1 MLGRFSLA
9 TETLS
14 SNIPGDDVFKK
25 RMKIA
30 YYNRNRHGR
39 IRRQIVERYVRND
52 AHCGLMACNCNGGTS
67 ETKKIDPVTNQV
79 QNKVMN
85 LPHVVIV
92 DSQVLWKFLDI
103 FVEGKIENVIIP
115 YSAWRT
121 IKQRNRKAFAHL
133 QDLYGTVNDNYF
145 LFNNEFF
152 VETLPEEPLSQTDGE
167 SILIAKMAN
176 YLLEHWRGHK
186 VVPVVLT
193 ADETALDQIKGL
205 YRYSTTFLSYVRGF
219 PKSDDKKLLVQ
230 RVKELGKVEE
240 KGGKNPHYPYYMTE
254 RELDTAVR
262 EGTVRVG
269 KFMVT
274 MENRQEAY
282 VQVNDT
288 LKVLVHGVLN
298 MNRAIT
304 GDSVAVY
311 IFPESKW
318 RAPEGRFRTQEV
330 EEEKK
335 EEFLEEED
343 EEKKNKKKE
352 NAVPTGRV
360 VSIVKRQLKHY
371 CGILEPP
378 NVKNG
383 SRCIFRPAD
392 RRLPSVII
400 DTRAY
405 EMAIGKKVL
414 ASIVRWPAD
423 SWLPQGSLVRVIGQ
437 VGDKDAENE
446 VILLEHDVR
455 FRDFTEEE
463 RAELPRADW
472 KPASP
477 LEPYRRDLTYLDIC
491 SVDPVGCTDIDDALH
506 FRELSK
512 GRYEVGVHIAD
523 VSHFVRA
530 GSPLDLEAS
539 RRCTTVYLCGR
550 RIDMLPERLSSHLCS
565 LREHELRY
573 AFSVIWELDENADIQ
588 RVEFTKSL
596 IKSRR
601 AFTYEQAQQ
610 LVDKKDDQSV
620 LALSLRGLMK
630 LSKIMRERRRNRGS
644 LTLASMEIRF
654 DFDEKTG
661 NPIGVSQKQSLDT
674 MSMVEEFM
682 LLANVSVAERV
693 LHEFPGAAMLRR
705 HPVPNQ
711 EAFKPLLEAAAE
723 MGLEIKTDNNKVLA
737 ESLDKAVDPKN
748 PKANQMLR
756 MMATRCMTQA
766 LYFPAG
772 TIPAD
777 QYRHYGLAIPIYTH
791 FTSPIRRYADV
802 VVHRQLATL
811 LGVFKNTDMP
821 KMFSRS
827 ALVFL
832 SDEMNRKNRLA
843 QRANRASVVLN
854 TQFLLNNKPAED
866 DGFVTQL
873 KENGVLVV
881 VPKYGVDS
889 VVEFPP
895 GCNVKLA
902 LFQKVKV
909 RLSVEETNQRRFLRM
924 QIIDPDLAE
933 GAGDAEPTESFI

>member
-1 MLGRFSLA
+1 MLGRFSLP

-14 SNIPGDDVFKK
+14 SELNGHDVFKK
-25 RMKIA
+25 RVKVV
-30 YYNRNRHGR
+30 YYNRNRYGR
-39 IRRQIVERYVRND
+39 IRKQILEKYVRND
-52 AHCGLMACNCNGGTS
+52 AHCGLMSCTCNGGAL
-67 ETKKIDPVTNQV
+67 ETKKLDPVTNLV

-85 LPHVVIV
+85 LSHVVIV
-92 DSQVLWKFLDI
+92 DSQVLFKFLDI
-103 FVEGKIENVIIP
+103 FVEGKVPNVIIP

-121 IKQRNRKAFAHL
+121 IKQRNRKVFSAL
-133 QDLYGTVNDNYF
+133 QDLYGTVNDNFY
-145 LFNNEFF
+145 LFDNEFF
-152 VETLPEEPLSQTDGE
+152 IETLPEGPLSQSDGE
-167 SILIAKMAN
+167 TILIGKMAN
-176 YLLEHWRGHK
+176 YLLEHWRQFK
-186 VVPVVLT
+186 VVPIVLT
-193 ADETALDQIKGL
+193 MDDTSLDQVMVYYK
-205 YRYSTTFLSYVRGF
+205 YSTTFLNYVKGF
-219 PKSDDKKLLVQ
+219 PKSDEKKLLVQ

-240 KGGKNPHYPYYMTE
+240 KGGKNPHYPYYMGE
-254 RELDTAVR
+254 RELDAAVR
-262 EGTVRVG
+262 DGTVRVG
-269 KFMVT
+269 KFTVT

-282 VQVNDT
+282 VQVNDN

-304 GDSVAVY
+304 GDTVAVY
-311 IFPESKW
+311 VFPESKW
-318 RAPEGRFRTQEV
+318 RAPEGRYRTQDED
-330 EEEKK
+330 EEKK
-335 EEFLEEED
+335 EEFVND
-343 EEKKNKKKE
+343 EEQENKKKE
-352 NAVPTGRV
+352 NVVPTGRIV
-360 VSIVKRQLKHY
+360 NIVKRQLKHY

-378 NVKNG
+378 TVKNG
-383 SRCIFRPAD
+383 SRCLFRPAD
-392 RRLPSVII
+392 RRMPLVII

-405 EMAIGKKVL
+405 EMAVGKKVL

-437 VGDKDAENE
+437 VGDKDVENE

-455 FRDFTEEE
+455 FREFTEEE
-463 RAELPRADW
+463 RSELPPAEW

-477 LEPYRRDLTYLDIC
+477 LEAYRRDLTYLDVC

-506 FRELSK
+506 FREISK

-530 GSPLDLEAS
+530 GCPLDLEAS

-550 RIDMLPERLSSHLCS
+550 RIDMLPERLSSFLCS

-573 AFSVIWELDENADIQ
+573 AFSVIWELDEKAEIQ
-588 RVEFTKSL
+588 NVQFTKSL

-601 AFTYEQAQQ
+601 AFTYEQAQN
-610 LVDKKDDQSV
+610 LVDLKEDNSV
-620 LALSLRGLMK
+620 LAKSLRGLMK
-630 LSKIMRERRRNRGS
+630 LSKIMRERRRQRGS

-661 NPIGVSQKQSLDT
+661 NPVGVSAKKSLDT

-682 LLANVSVAERV
+682 LLANVSVAERI
-693 LHEFPGAAMLRR
+693 LSEYPGAAMLRR

-711 EAFKPLLEAAAE
+711 EAFLPLIEAAKE
-723 MGLEIKTDNNKVLA
+723 MGFEIKTDNNILLA
-737 ESLDKAVDPKN
+737 ESLDRAVDPNN

-772 TIPAD
+772 TVPTD
-777 QYRHYGLAIPIYTH
+777 HYRHYGLAIPIYTH

-811 LGVFKNTDMP
+811 LGVFKNTEMP
-821 KMFSRS
+821 KMFSRA

-854 TQFLLNNKPAED
+854 TQFLLNSKPAED

-889 VVEFPP
+889 VVEFPLN
-895 GCNVKLA
+895 CTVKLS
-902 LFQKVKV
+902 LFQKVRV
-909 RLSVEETNQRRFLRM
+909 RLSVEENNQRRFLRM
-924 QIIDPDLAE
+924 QIIDPELTE
-933 GAGDAEPTESFI
+933 GSGDAEPTESFMD